1 MAPSPIVIATIQAA
15 VITAISNLI
24 AQAISAQQENKPLTI
39 NLIPTFQFILFAI
52 VSTPPNFLWQEFL
65 ESTFP
70 GYHPSPTSEAVTSAS
85 ANNEAELDDEAEK
98 GRLVEPKLN
107 KANTA
112 IKTVLDQTVG
122 AAVNTLM
129 FSLFMGGIREAMAH
143 HHHVEVSNGLS
154 FLFNSGG
161 KGAIRYGDVNWAAV
175 WERAM
180 GEFWSIVVAGW
191 RFWPAVS
198 LVNFVF
204 LKSVEARNLLG
215 SLAGLGWGVYISLIS
230 GK

>member
-15 VITAISNLI
+15 VITTISNLI

-39 NLIPTFQFILFAI
+39 NPVPTFQFILFAI

-70 GYHPSPTSEAVTSAS
+70 GYHSSPTSEAVASAS
-85 ANNEAELDDEAEK
+85 ASNEAELDDEAKK

-129 FSLFMGGIREAMAH
+129 FSLFMGGIKEAMAH
-143 HHHVEVSNGLS
+143 HDELAGLG
-154 FLFNSGG
+154 FLFSG
-161 KGAIRYGDVNWAAV
+161 KGAVRYGDVNWAAV